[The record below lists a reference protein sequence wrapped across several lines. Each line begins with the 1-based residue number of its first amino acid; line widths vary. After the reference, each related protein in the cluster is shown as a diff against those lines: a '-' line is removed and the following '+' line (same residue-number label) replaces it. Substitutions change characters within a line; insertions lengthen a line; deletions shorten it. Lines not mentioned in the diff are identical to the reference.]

1 MDTRMLN
8 RGARSALLAASLL
21 VGLGAPTAASAMHAP
36 ASPAR
41 AVRLTADDVAAS
53 NAKVGAA
60 YAALIQMWG
69 TRFQALGARFETPE
83 LLRYRGGAR
92 TACGIVGS
100 NNASYC
106 PNDNSIYYDELF
118 VAAQATRAASELG
131 TDGDMAA
138 VGVIA
143 HEMGHAVT
151 IQLGRES
158 RVPYENESTADC
170 LAGAFARQAN
180 ADGQI
185 EPGDMDEA
193 LYGMASAGDPTPE
206 LTGNRRIDRRIVLR
220 ASLLGHGTREQ
231 RQQNFRAGL
240 DGGAGACIAELR

>member
-1 MDTRMLN
+1 MLT
-8 RGARSALLAASLL
+8 RGARSALLAVSLF
-21 VGLGAPTAASAMHAP
+21 VGLGAATSASAHAP
-36 ASPAR
+36 SPAP
-41 AVRLTADDVAAS
+41 AMRLTAADVAAS

-60 YAALIQMWG
+60 YAALVQMWG
-69 TRFQALGARFETPE
+69 TRFQALGVRFQTPE
-83 LLRYRGGAR
+83 ILRYRGAAR
-92 TACGIVGS
+92 TACGIVGA

-106 PNDNSIYYDELF
+106 PNDNSIYYDEIF
-118 VAAQATRAASELG
+118 VAAQAKRAASELG

-143 HEMGHAVT
+143 HEMGHAVA
-151 IQLGRES
+151 IQLGHES
-158 RVPYENESTADC
+158 RIPYENESVADC

-193 LYGMASAGDPTPE
+193 FYGMASAGDPTPE
-206 LTGNRRIDRRIVLR
+206 LTGNSRIDRRIVLR
-220 ASLLGHGTREQ
+220 ASMLGHGTREQ